1 MAKVVKI
8 TRTNVNL
15 YVIGKTTHSGNITTI
30 EKPYEIIM
38 SPEGIQ
44 MIPMDQHLLG
54 KELDYITISNDF
66 TLYSEEP
73 TESVRNVY
81 LETISGIEV
90 PKQEIIL

>member
-1 MAKVVKI
+1 MTVKI

-38 SPEGIQ
+38 APEGIQ

-73 TESVRNVY
+73 SESVRNVY

-90 PKQEIIL
+90 PKNELII

>member
-1 MAKVVKI
+1 MNKVKI